1 MENLYVRKSIITFVV
16 YKLFNTM
23 GLIQELWKITS

>member
-23 GLIQELWKITS
+23 RLIQELWKITS